1 MFLSFQD
8 LNCDYYFN
16 VDSIAHLDNPGTLK
30 ALIKQNRGVLTPII
44 VRPFHEPWANFWG
57 ALNKD
62 TRRLSHDYT
71 EIVKRQRTGVW
82 NVPFVNAVYLIKV
95 GRRLTLPYRCNVM
108 GQV

>member
-30 ALIKQNRGVLTPII
+30 ALIEQNRAVLAPII
-44 VRPFHEPWANFWG
+44 VRPFHAWSNFWG

-62 TRRLSHDYT
+62 GFYGRSHDYMD
-71 EIVKRQRTGVW
+71 IVNAKRTGVW
-82 NVPFVNAVYLIKV
+82 NVPFVNDVYLIKV
-95 GRRLTLPYRCNVM
+95 CSSRLTLPHRNK
-108 GQV
+108 